1 MIAGPILPRTAEGL
15 WNVVQSDASR
25 IEHGLSLLRREL
37 VLDGELVIDA
47 LAADAAGRPTLIFL
61 SLVESDH
68 ALASRIS
75 EAMAWFGNH
84 SAILRDLVD
93 GFAVRLDLPPRAIV
107 VGFEFTERGLARLMR
122 DRSFDLLVVRV
133 DALRVAGQIHVGVSA
148 VATES
153 STESSPI
160 EDLATPALAPLLT
173 RFADL
178 MQRLDDELVVDGDRY
193 SRTWRC
199 EGVAVV
205 RLERAG
211 RSVLVDVPGSEPFA
225 ICDVDAQALAVDL
238 ATRRYLGIL
247 AGRGDWQ
254 SPVREARVSEVPAR
268 ESKLRFEEPRGM
280 RESPVAVATPALD
293 PAEVTADEYEAFFA
307 DPDGAGG

>member
-15 WNVVQSDASR
+15 WNVVQSDAAR

-68 ALASRIS
+68 SLASRIS

-93 GFAVRLDLPPRAIV
+93 GFAVRLDLPPRAVV
-107 VGFEFTERGLARLMR
+107 VGFEFTERGLARLLR

-133 DALRVAGQIHVGVSA
+133 DALRVSGQIHVGVSA
-148 VATES
+148 VATDS
-153 STESSPI
+153 SAGLSPI
-160 EDLATPALAPLLT
+160 EDLATPALAPLLV

-178 MQRLDDELVVDGDRY
+178 MQRLDDALVVDGDRY

-199 EGVAVV
+199 DGVAVV

-211 RSVLVDVPGSEPFA
+211 REVMVAVPGSQPFA
-225 ICDVDAQALAVDL
+225 LCDVDAQALAVDL

-254 SPVREARVSEVPAR
+254 SPVIETRVPERNGRDSTAG
-268 ESKLRFEEPRGM
+268 FEEPRM
-280 RESPVAVATPALD
+280 TRESAVAMAAPALD

-307 DPDGAGG
+307 EEDGASG